1 MAAARAVEATEV
13 RAADLGVGRV
23 EEESVAAVKGRAGKA
38 GVEMDEAAMERAVME
53 REAAEAGRE
62 MAAEAGWEMAEE
74 AGWEMAEEEG
84 LGTST
89 DPGVLPNRLCRHQG

>member
-1 MAAARAVEATEV
+1 M
-13 RAADLGVGRV
+13 RAADLGVGRA

-38 GVEMDEAAMERAVME
+38 GVWMERAAMERAAME

-74 AGWEMAEEEG
+74 EEDAAMAVEG

-89 DPGVLPNRLCRHQG
+89 SPCVLLLQRCRHRG